1 MIATIE
7 LDDIEIYAHH
17 GCYAEERLVGNRF
30 TVSVKLKVEATAAAE
45 TDDIANALNYV
56 EVVEIVKTEMAKP
69 SHLLENVVRRICDAV
84 RQRFAQKGLVD
95 GTVRV
100 TKIAPPV
107 GVQMKGVS
115 VEMNIFEDS

>member
-69 SHLLENVVRRICDAV
+69 SRLLENVVRRICDAV